1 MSCMPSAPALDS
13 WSPLD
18 AASDAAAT
26 GLARGTPVLV
36 VAIPDGVTPL
46 RQPQSLGRPA
56 AVWPRLSDTRS
67 WALVEA
73 GEILAA

>member
-1 MSCMPSAPALDS
+1 MQRPPGWPAGRLS
-13 WSPLD
+13 F
-18 AASDAAAT
+18 
-26 GLARGTPVLV
+26 V